1 MAYRGVCNGNGNGS
15 TSNSRAPSLTE
26 FPKPDDTLAV
36 LTIDPGKDV
45 ITELSKFSKACGA
58 LYTEKATGTVSCAT
72 LHDPRHKTSHRFNGS
87 YIIVNIYG
95 ALHGENG
102 ANVEDGLW
110 VLLGNKA
117 GDAFWGKASKPLTAE
132 TPVKVW
138 IVR

>member
-1 MAYRGVCNGNGNGS
+1 MADDNEACNGNGS
-15 TSNSRAPSLTE
+15 TANELPPSLTE

-36 LTIDPGKDV
+36 MTIDPGKDV
-45 ITELSKFSKACGA
+45 ITELSKFSRLFGA

-72 LHDPRHKTSHRFNGS
+72 LYDPRFKTRHTFTGS

-95 ALHGENG
+95 SLYEEGG
-102 ANVEDGLW
+102 ADIEDGLW
-110 VLLGNKA
+110 VLLGNKN

>member
-1 MAYRGVCNGNGNGS
+1 MLEPREKTKEMS
-15 TSNSRAPSLTE
+15 SSLVGQQVTE
-26 FPKPDDTLAV
+26 SVQTRFLKTFSLVTFLFLVPKPDDTLAV
-36 LTIDPGKDV
+36 LTIDPGK
-45 ITELSKFSKACGA
+45 
-58 LYTEKATGTVSCAT
+58 
-72 LHDPRHKTSHRFNGS
+72 GS

-95 ALHGENG
+95 SLHGENG
-102 ANVEDGLW
+102 ANIEDGLW